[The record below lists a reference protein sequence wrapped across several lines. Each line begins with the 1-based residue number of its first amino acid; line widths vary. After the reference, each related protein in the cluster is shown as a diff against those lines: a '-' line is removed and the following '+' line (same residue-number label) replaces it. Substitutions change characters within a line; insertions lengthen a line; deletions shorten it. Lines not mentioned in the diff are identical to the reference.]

1 MTGPAAIAMFRPLPI
16 DLVARGRFA
25 SVLGTTLLLACAAAA
40 APRDDLAQAATAFD
54 ESVLRN
60 NDDSSQPSSVRKW
73 TRPLRIA
80 VRNPGA
86 SPGLVPSSIK
96 AVRTIAEKA
105 GLEAAE
111 TERTD
116 GANFVIYFDENGQ
129 LGKNNCQAFPRWEK
143 WALVH
148 AEIRINP
155 GYRGS
160 LDNCFIHEAM
170 HAFGFLSHPHAADSV
185 LSYVYQRR
193 ELTPLDVNLI
203 RVLYDPAMKV
213 GTPPQAASA
222 QACDLLARVMGAGV
236 GDRQAVCDG
245 RTPAL
250 RTPAGEGFEARRLAL
265 PRTAGAEGACS
276 KQANYPVRI
285 YPDRISFGYTDGWHS
300 FPVDAAG
307 MFAGSFTNEK
317 NNNLYRLSG
326 NLKRSSVKVENAT
339 AGCVWE
345 GSLAS

>member
-1 MTGPAAIAMFRPLPI
+1 MPI
-16 DLVARGRFA
+16 HLVGRGRFA
-25 SVLGTTLLLACAAAA
+25 SVLGTTLLLACSVAA

-60 NDDSSQPSSVRKW
+60 NDDGSQPASVRKW
-73 TRPLRIA
+73 IRPLRIA

-86 SPGLVPSSIK
+86 SPGLVSPSLK
-96 AVRTIAEKA
+96 AVRVIAEKA
-105 GLEAAE
+105 GLEAGE
-111 TERTD
+111 VERVD

-129 LGKNNCQAFPRWEK
+129 LGRNNCQAFPRWEK
-143 WALVH
+143 WVLVH

-160 LDNCFIHEAM
+160 FDNCFIHEAM
-170 HAFGFLSHPHAADSV
+170 HAFGFVSHPHAADSV

-213 GTPPQAASA
+213 GTAPQPASA
-222 QACDLLARVMGAGV
+222 QACDLLARLMGTGDA
-236 GDRQAVCDG
+236 DRQAVCSG

-250 RTPAGEGFEARRLAL
+250 RTPAGESFEARRLAL
-265 PRTAGAEGACS
+265 PRTAGADGPCG

-300 FPVDAAG
+300 FAVDVAG
-307 MFAGSFTNEK
+307 AFAGSFTNEK

-326 NLKRSSVKVENAT
+326 NLKRGSVKVENAT
-339 AGCVWE
+339 AGCAWE
-345 GSLAS
+345 GSLAP